1 MPSHT
6 VLPRWRK
13 MLALALSL
21 YLSGSCQR
29 GQEPAPAPS
38 PLDTMA
44 FIAAADISKYPEMEA
59 SRPTFYTEDGRPGDF
74 LEILQSSGV
83 NTIRL
88 RLWVDPQNGH
98 SGLEEVEAFCQR
110 LRSMGFRLWLALHYS
125 DTWAD
130 PGRQEMPA
138 RWQSLDFARLKDS
151 VHAYT
156 RHVAERLQPEIIQP
170 GNEINSGFL
179 HPAGHLALHPQQFRA
194 LLSTAVQAVRAA
206 SPNAKIL
213 LHFAGIENAN
223 GFFQQVAD
231 LDFDLIGL
239 SYYPIWH
246 GKNLSLLQTTLK
258 QLARH
263 KPVVIAETAYPFT
276 LGWNDWTTN
285 LVGLP
290 EQLILPEY
298 PATPQGQRDFLK
310 KIKAIVQETPRG
322 AGLCYWGAEWTAW
335 KGPTATDGSPWENQA
350 LFDFDHRALPALR
363 VFKPD

>member
-110 LRSMGFRLWLALHYS
+110 LRAMGFRLWLALHYS